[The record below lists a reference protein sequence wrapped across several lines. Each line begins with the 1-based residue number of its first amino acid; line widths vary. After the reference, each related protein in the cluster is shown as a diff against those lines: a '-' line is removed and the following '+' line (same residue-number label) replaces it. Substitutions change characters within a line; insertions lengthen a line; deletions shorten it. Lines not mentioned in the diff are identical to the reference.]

1 MWHWPMPESPKPCS
15 CESKM
20 ASSPTT
26 ISHWQ
31 EATVEQAKM
40 AINRVVE
47 TSVDE
52 DAMLDRLQALRA
64 YIEELMSAIR

>member
-1 MWHWPMPESPKPCS
+1 
-15 CESKM
+15 M

-26 ISHWQ
+26 VSHWR
-31 EATVEQAKM
+31 EATIEEAKM
-40 AINRVVE
+40 AIDRVAA

-52 DAMLDRLQALRA
+52 DEALDRLQALRA